1 MLFFIFNFAGVAE
14 LVDAPDSIV
23 GPRDWK
29 MHERRCQIRG
39 RLTRCGV
46 ANPEP
51 SSKWRYAKLWE
62 GVET

>member
-1 MLFFIFNFAGVAE
+1 MAE

-23 GPRDWK
+23 GPRERK
-29 MHERRCQIRG
+29 LHERRCQIRG

>member
-1 MLFFIFNFAGVAE
+1 MAE

-23 GPRDWK
+23 GPRDRK
-29 MHERRCQIRG
+29 LHERRCQIRG
-39 RLTRCGV
+39 RLTRAGV

-51 SSKWRYAKLWE
+51 SPKKCYTQLWE

>member
-1 MLFFIFNFAGVAE
+1 MAE

-29 MHERRCQIRG
+29 LHERRCQIRG

-51 SSKWRYAKLWE
+51 SSKGHYAKLWE

>member
-1 MLFFIFNFAGVAE
+1 MAE

-29 MHERRCQIRG
+29 LHERRCQTRG
-39 RLTRCGV
+39 RLTLCGV

-51 SSKWRYAKLWE
+51 SPEWGQVKLWE